1 MQLIVCKAVV
11 LSWFFVYSFMYLFIY
26 YSLYISS
33 LGAFV
38 YLEQLWYVVTSPHG
52 PATQRD

>member
-1 MQLIVCKAVV
+1 MQLIVCKAV

-33 LGAFV
+33 LRAFV
-38 YLEQLWYVVTSPHG
+38 YLEQLWYLVTSPHG